1 MPKRKSTPNE
11 PPADDSRGLVRLPLT
26 GDLEY
31 ESQPELTGVTLTEA
45 VPREHPVAL
54 YLAGLRPRS
63 RATMLRALSRAVRVW
78 NADATPLTW
87 DWFATKHTHLAG
99 LRSQLT
105 TTCAPSY
112 ANLILSAVRGVL
124 RAGALVRERE
134 APHLEHVAR
143 TAKSVRGSRLPPG
156 RHIPA
161 SEVRAL
167 CDECLRT
174 PSPVARRTHAAIAL
188 MYFAGLRCVECCTLT
203 MDSYDRDEG
212 ALRVRGKGDVERFV
226 PLHDEALTAVERWL
240 TVRRLEPGPLL
251 APTQPR
257 VVLVGQELDSHT
269 LRCDVYRLA
278 RKLGIGPLKTHDFRR
293 SFVSNLLP
301 LVDLVTVQ
309 RLCGHASPTTTA
321 KYDRRAHDAM
331 RDAIRKLPS
340 LTTGDDDE

>member
-1 MPKRKSTPNE
+1 MVKRKSTSIDTPH
-11 PPADDSRGLVRLPLT
+11 DDSRAMVRLPLT
-26 GDLEY
+26 GELDYDAQPDLA
-31 ESQPELTGVTLTEA
+31 GVTLTEA

-78 NADATPLTW
+78 NTDATPLTW
-87 DWFATKHTHLAG
+87 DWYATRHTHLAG
-99 LRSQLT
+99 LRAQLT
-105 TTCAPSY
+105 ATCAPSY

-167 CDECLRT
+167 CAECLRR
-174 PSPVARRTHAAIAL
+174 PSPVARRTHAAVSL
-188 MYFAGLRCVECCTLT
+188 MYFAGLRCAECCTLT

-212 ALRVRGKGDVERFV
+212 ALRVIGKGDVERFV
-226 PLHDEALTAVERWL
+226 PLHDEALTAIERWL
-240 TVRRLEPGPLL
+240 TVRGTLAGPLL
-251 APTQPR
+251 APTHPNGVR
-257 VVLVGQELDSHT
+257 VGEKLDSHT

-278 RKLGIGPLKTHDFRR
+278 KALGIGPLKTHDFRR

-321 KYDRRAHDAM
+321 KYDRRTHDTM
-331 RDAIRKLPS
+331 RDAIRKLPTLNS
-340 LTTGDDDE
+340 GDDE